1 MVTISYTKMNQQIHP
16 SNRENQQENIY
27 KIQIKFIKIFE
38 EPCSYKI

>member
-16 SNRENQQENIY
+16 SNRENQQDIY